1 MSLQFLQIIYFLVAF
16 VFTVIVGK
24 ITIPILKKCKIG
36 QNEREDGPRSHLRK
50 QGTPTMGGI
59 IMIISIVALSTVT
72 SLVWLRTGEMDN
84 IKDLVPVCL
93 AAIGFGIVGFVDDFK
108 KLVLKNTEGLN
119 PKLKMLGLLII
130 ATIFTIYL
138 SNVAKIGT
146 DILIPF
152 TDYKITMPTLV
163 YIPFTILVMLSA
175 TNAVNLTDGIDGL
188 AATVLTIITL
198 SLTVISIKCE
208 EAGIATFSTIVAG
221 SCAGFLIYNVYKA
234 KVFMGDTGSLLLG
247 GVISSIAI
255 YIKNPLLLVII
266 AIVPILETLS
276 VIMQVISFRFTG
288 KRMFRMAP
296 LHHHF
301 ELSGWRENKVVVVF
315 GFITLIFCIL
325 GVLSI

>member
-1 MSLQFLQIIYFLVAF
+1 MSIQIIYFFVAF
-16 VFTVIVGK
+16 IITAIMGK
-24 ITIPILKKCKIG
+24 IIIPILKKCKVG

-59 IMIISIVALSTVT
+59 IMIFTIVVLSIVSCFF
-72 SLVWLRTGEMDN
+72 
-84 IKDLVPVCL
+84 IKDETKNSAVQIIPICL
-93 AAIGFGIVGFVDDFK
+93 ASIGFGIVGFIDDFK

-130 ATIFTIYL
+130 ATTYTVYL
-138 SNVAKIGT
+138 SNYLKIGT

-152 TDYKITMPTLV
+152 TEYTINLPIWF
-163 YIPFTILVMLSA
+163 YIPFTILVMLAS

-188 AATVLTIITL
+188 VSTVLAIITGTL
-198 SLTVISIKCE
+198 SVIGYKLGYFGVS
-208 EAGIATFSTIVAG
+208 TFTAVVSG
-221 SCAGFLIYNVYKA
+221 SCIGFLIYNVYKA

-247 GVISSIAI
+247 GVISSVAI
-255 YIKNPLLLVII
+255 YMKNPLILVII
-266 AIVPILETLS
+266 AIVPIFETIS
-276 VIMQVISFRFTG
+276 VILQVISFRYTG

-315 GFITLIFCIL
+315 GFITLLFCIL
-325 GVLSI
+325 GVLAA